1 MKFKSLFPS
10 DEYSFLL
17 KRETVYFS
25 FSLSTRRD
33 QVLIWV
39 LGGPGSGKG
48 TQCKLVKKEFDAE
61 HLIPGEMLRR
71 EASRKT
77 ELGCKIESILMDGR
91 IVPPTVTVPLLKEAI
106 AATDKKIVLIDGF
119 PRDLE
124 NREEFHRSLQR
135 DCDLLLVYECSE
147 AELLRRLKKRGETS
161 GRSDDNENTI
171 LKRFSTFQRRT
182 VPVIDLYRNSGKL
195 KIVDGSK
202 GIVEVSRRT
211 TDVIR
216 AVEKQQLPEELGTS
230 NAG

>member
-1 MKFKSLFPS
+1 MQAGAE
-10 DEYSFLL
+10 D
-17 KRETVYFS
+17 
-25 FSLSTRRD
+25 
-33 QVLIWV
+33 
-39 LGGPGSGKG
+39 
-48 TQCKLVKKEFDAE
+48 FDAE

-77 ELGCKIESILMDGR
+77 ELGCKIESMLMDGR

-124 NREEFHRSLQR
+124 NRAEFHRSLAR

-171 LKRFSTFQRRT
+171 LKRFTSFRLRT

-195 KIVDGSK
+195 KIVDGAK
-202 GIVEVSRRT
+202 EIEEVSRQT
-211 TDVIR
+211 FNVIR
-216 AVEKQQLPEELGTS
+216 AVEKRQVAEELGSSDTW
-230 NAG
+230 